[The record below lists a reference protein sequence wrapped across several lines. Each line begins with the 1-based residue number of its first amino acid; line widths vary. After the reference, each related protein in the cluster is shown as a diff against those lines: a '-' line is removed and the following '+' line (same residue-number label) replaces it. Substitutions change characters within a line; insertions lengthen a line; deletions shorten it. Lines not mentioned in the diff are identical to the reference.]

1 MDSLRPLLTLL
12 NNHLKQVNEQPQP
25 QNLYV
30 PIDYLLGLGGKRL
43 RPVLTLLAAQVYG
56 KQVESALPAALAVE
70 LFHNFSLMHDDIMD
84 DAYLRRGQATVH
96 QKWNLN
102 TAILSGDAMLILA
115 YQKMEVY
122 SGKLFKDLTQL
133 FSKTAREVCEGQQMD
148 MDFESRSDVTLE
160 EYLEMIRLKTAV
172 LVGCALQMGALV
184 AGASNKDEQALYQ
197 FGVHLGIAFQ
207 LQDDYLDTFGDAA
220 SFGKQ
225 IGGDIIENKK
235 TVLYHYCKAQASIEQ
250 QQSLH
255 QWMQL
260 QPQDP
265 SEKIR
270 AVKQLFSVTQ
280 ADQHTL
286 NQVKFY
292 TEQAFEQL
300 ESTDLPSAA
309 KSVFI
314 NFGTWL
320 MHRST

>member
-1 MDSLRPLLTLL
+1 MDSLRPLLTLF
-12 NNHLKQVNEQPQP
+12 NNHLKQVNEQPQL
-25 QNLYV
+25 QNLYG
-30 PIDYLLGLGGKRL
+30 PINYLLGLGGKRL
-43 RPVLTLLAAQVYG
+43 RPALTLLVAQAYG
-56 KQVESALPAALAVE
+56 KKEESALPAALAVE

-84 DAYLRRGQATVH
+84 DAYLRRGQPTVH

-133 FSKTAREVCEGQQMD
+133 FSQTAREVCEGQQMD

-184 AGASNKDEQALYQ
+184 AGASKKDEQALYQ

-235 TVLYHYCKAQASIEQ
+235 TVLYHYCKAQASTEQ

-260 QPQDP
+260 HPQDP

-270 AVKQLFSVTQ
+270 AVKQLFSATQ

-292 TEQAFEQL
+292 TEQAFDQL

-320 MHRST
+320 MHRSI